1 MSLARGADLLPAP
14 PRAALAMPLP
24 PDPLTAINLD
34 DLLDAIGAAGW
45 ARPLLRPWLR
55 PQARRFARVV
65 REFDDRVGRHGLA
78 AGGEWLVRRMAG
90 GLQVTGR
97 ERIPARG
104 PLLVLANHPGM
115 TDTVALFAALAAR
128 PDLRVIAQDK
138 PFLRALP
145 HVVRQMIFLP
155 EDGAGRT
162 RVLRAGARHLQAGGA
177 LLTFP
182 AGAIEPDPLAGG
194 PEAALAS
201 LERWSSSFALLAR
214 AAPGVRVVPAIV
226 SQVISARA
234 VAHPV
239 LQLRRT
245 RAERERLATALQIL
259 WRPYRAQPARVAF
272 GAPCPAALADAE
284 ALRNAVLARARALI
298 ATPQAWE

>member
-162 RVLRAGARHLQAGGA
+162 RVLRAGARHLQAGGVDPTA
-177 LLTFP
+177 MRAVSDGQYHPVASNDTPEGRAKNRNVSLLLKP
-182 AGAIEPDPLAGG
+182 AGGNDTAG
-194 PEAALAS
+194 
-201 LERWSSSFALLAR
+201 
-214 AAPGVRVVPAIV
+214 
-226 SQVISARA
+226 
-234 VAHPV
+234 
-239 LQLRRT
+239 
-245 RAERERLATALQIL
+245 
-259 WRPYRAQPARVAF
+259 
-272 GAPCPAALADAE
+272 
-284 ALRNAVLARARALI
+284 
-298 ATPQAWE
+298 